1 MYIKRDRG
9 SHKFKTTKYKEAYG
23 ETHTTRQLPTEW
35 DISITPLLKGKG
47 DVFKR
52 FKSTIGD
59 LEQLAKDEFGED
71 IAAINMRTP
80 IQVDVRLKS
89 GVRYVV
95 RKVNVRI

>member
-1 MYIKRDRG
+1 MFMPRKYNTRPKKMG
-9 SHKFKTTKYKEAYG
+9 FKAAYS
-23 ETHTTRQLPTEW
+23 ETHTQRIAPDEW

-52 FKSTIGD
+52 FKSPTGD
-59 LEQLAKDEFGED
+59 LHQLAKDQFGDE

-80 IQVDVRLKS
+80 VQVDVRLKS

-95 RKVNVRI
+95 RKVIVRI